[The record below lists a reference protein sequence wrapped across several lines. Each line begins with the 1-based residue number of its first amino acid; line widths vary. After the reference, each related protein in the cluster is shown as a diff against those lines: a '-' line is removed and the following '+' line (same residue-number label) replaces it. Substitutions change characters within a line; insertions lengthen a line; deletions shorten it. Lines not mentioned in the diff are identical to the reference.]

1 MCLNNDCFS
10 FQKFSKSK
18 VAIFISGPGNLEY
31 PWALET
37 ALRLK
42 EDGAH
47 VTVFDISDYSLKYSA
62 RIKLFDKILPVK
74 TRKIL
79 RWIFLK
85 KNTRIEN
92 RFSKFCTD
100 NEIPYFRKKSNR
112 IVNEYILNKLVK
124 ISDFNSV
131 NWGLIKA
138 NEIIHTHLSSKYK
151 KNLVDHDLV
160 PLSLVIGIQESVME
174 TLDFIKS
181 ISTQEFAYYFVCNG
195 RQPVQAALTT
205 YLRSQGNCVYLY
217 EGGGGYVFPE
227 ILTKHIDYW
236 ETSPANHVETQSK
249 ILCPQ
254 KLNKIDRNIIDK
266 VISAFRTQSF
276 MPYVLNYLTNDS
288 PKFDEARLGVADSY
302 AFFTTSQYEFSIL
315 NEQRKNPQY
324 FQNQID
330 AVQSILN
337 NLNSNDK
344 LFIRVHPGD
353 PNMPTQPEP
362 EWEIFRE
369 NRHVEIIDSNDR
381 VNSYDLAKY
390 MRANF
395 VWESIIGYEFAVTNI
410 PIAIMSEAAIYAPCM
425 PEICVYDEEM
435 LKKFIMQPILPKF
448 ESLLSY
454 SNYLA
459 QGGFPIKASHEEP
472 DRKIFLLNERVDIY
486 KEIFKK
492 LPDKIRIYLT

>member
-1 MCLNNDCFS
+1 MCLNNYCFN

-42 EDGAH
+42 TAGAH

-62 RIKLFDKILPVK
+62 RIKIFDKILPVK
-74 TRKIL
+74 TRRIL
-79 RWIFLK
+79 RWTLLK
-85 KNTRIEN
+85 KNTRIEQ

-100 NEIPYFRKKSNR
+100 NEIPYFREISNKT
-112 IVNEYILNKLVK
+112 VNEYRLKKHVK

-131 NWGLIKA
+131 KWGLISA
-138 NEIIHTHLSSKYK
+138 NKIIHTHLSSKYK
-151 KNLVDHDLV
+151 KNLVDQDLV

-174 TLDFIKS
+174 TLDFIKL

-205 YLRSQGNCVYLY
+205 YLRSQGSCVYLY
-217 EGGGGYVFPE
+217 EGGGGYVFPD

-236 ETSPANHVETQSK
+236 ETSPANHIETQSK
-249 ILCPQ
+249 ILCPK
-254 KLNKIDRNIIDK
+254 KLNNIDRDITDK

-276 MPYVLNYLTNDS
+276 MPYVLNYLTNNS
-288 PKFDEARLGVADSY
+288 PKFDKKRLAVANNY

-315 NEQRKNPQY
+315 NEQRKNPKY

-330 AVQSILN
+330 AIQSIVN

-344 LFIRVHPGD
+344 LFIRVHPND

-362 EWEIFRE
+362 EWEIFRS
-369 NRHVEIIDSNDR
+369 NNQIEIIDSNDR
-381 VNSYDLAKY
+381 LNSYNLAKY

-410 PIAIMSEAAIYAPCM
+410 PIAVMSDAAIYAPCM

-435 LKKFIMQPILPKF
+435 LRKFIMQPILPKF

-454 SNYLA
+454 SYYLA
-459 QGGFPIKASHEEP
+459 QGGFPIKTSYEEP

-492 LPDKIRIYLT
+492 LPDKIRIYIT